1 VGVVVGHATS
11 SYRKNFSDLVVS
23 SMYRQPVRHP
33 HPASPWSGGRV
44 KRAVRQFEKAEVQA
58 LKPLLREI
66 LQLSTSTVSQPGFF
80 LSRLFECSEQSLDLR
95 GVARMR

>member
-1 VGVVVGHATS
+1 VGVVGWPG
-11 SYRKNFSDLVVS
+11 NIVVS
-23 SMYRQPVRHP
+23 T
-33 HPASPWSGGRV
+33 ASQA
-44 KRAVRQFEKAEVQA
+44 RAVRQFEKAEVQA